1 MKKMLF
7 GIVFILLLAVGI
19 AGFSWHPAI
28 AGIVPPSANTFS
40 PQQIEKGAV
49 LAGIGNCASCHT
61 VQGGAA
67 FAGGLPLVT
76 PFGSV
81 YSSNITP
88 DQQTGIGSWSLEA
101 FKRALHEGVRRD
113 GSNLF
118 PTFPYTHFVHVTDDD
133 VTALYAYFMTRP
145 AVKSVAIKNTLPFPL
160 NLRALQSGWKLLYF
174 DQTPLQTNS
183 AKSVDWNRGRY
194 LAEGLAHCAACHTP
208 RNRLGAEDKANSY
221 NGAEIDGWYS
231 PALTKANSSPLVWSE
246 SDIYTYLRSGDA
258 SLHGVATGPMAE
270 VIHRGLA
277 IAPDADIHALAVYFS
292 DINGTAGVASNPAE
306 ADGVLSKV
314 MRQSAV
320 VTGLYNN
327 RGATLYVAACASCH
341 TNSNG
346 QANAA
351 RPELGLSS
359 TLLAPNPDNLVH
371 IILDGIDRH
380 DGMPGLMMPGF
391 ATSLSNDDI
400 TQLATYLRSSR
411 TTLQP
416 WEELN
421 SKVAALRHAPHP

>member
-1 MKKMLF
+1 MLF
-7 GIVFILLLAVGI
+7 GIVVILLAAVGI
-19 AGFSWHPAI
+19 AVFSWHPALAAI
-28 AGIVPPSANTFS
+28 APPAPNTFS
-40 PQQIEKGAV
+40 PQQIDKGAV

-88 DQQTGIGSWSLEA
+88 DQETGIGSWSLDA

-113 GSNLF
+113 GDNLF

-145 AVKSVAIKNTLPFPL
+145 AIKSVAIKNTLPFPL
-160 NLRALQSGWKLLYF
+160 SLRPLQSGWKLLYF

-194 LAEGLAHCAACHTP
+194 LAEGLAHCADCHTP
-208 RNRLGAEDKANSY
+208 RNRLGAEEKANAY
-221 NGAEIDGWYS
+221 GGADIDGWFS
-231 PALTKANSSPLVWSE
+231 PALTKANPSPLAWSE
-246 SDIYTYLRSGDA
+246 SDIYTYLRSGA
-258 SLHGVATGPMAE
+258 ANSHGVAVGPMAE

-277 IAPDADIHALAVYFS
+277 VASDDDIHALAVYFS
-292 DINGTAGVASNPAE
+292 DINGTTGVASDPVQVNV
-306 ADGVLSKV
+306 VLSKV
-314 MRQSAV
+314 LAQSAA

-327 RGATLYVAACASCH
+327 RGASLYIAACASCH

-346 QANAA
+346 QTNSS

-371 IILDGIDRH
+371 VILDGIDRH
-380 DGMPGLMMPGF
+380 DGTPGLMMPGF
-391 ATSLSNDDI
+391 AAGLSNDDI
-400 TQLATYLRSSR
+400 TQLAAYLRSSR
-411 TTLQP
+411 TALQP
-416 WEELN
+416 WEGLN
-421 SKVAALRHAPHP
+421 SKVAALRHGPHP